1 MPIIGAFLG
10 GNPPEVPAGK
20 SGISLCVNTTDRQN
34 LSTASW
40 TIVSGSKSYS
50 AGADETGR
58 AYIEV
63 DSGYTYTVTLSHQGN
78 YENDGPQTVRA
89 ESTMQY
95 GVLFDLFSYAAVS
108 TVVIV
113 QTSENTVVT
122 ATDGETT
129 YTETSNAS
137 GIATFNGLPAN
148 SEWTFSIPQG
158 TTKTVVIS
166 TLVTQVDLE
175 PTYIYGV
182 RIARSTSSPTSRC
195 VYIDDCASFTPASGT
210 ALNSWA
216 GNNLISGIRPVV
228 FNGKTF
234 TDLNKRDLTKT
245 VDGSASNI
253 DVAGNDALT
262 VIPTWWLSITNDS
275 TYIYIRFSNKQVD
288 SSYHRYASMFDG
300 EDVGQF
306 AVGCFLG
313 YNLNS
318 KLYSRIGNTPTVN
331 TSITD
336 FITYSHNRGA
346 GYDLFMGHHVIYLQ
360 ALFTLLYRSTN
371 CQTALGQGYVG
382 GSAVQANTALSFSN
396 DYGMAGSTSTTAKMS
411 FFWIHDFWGNI
422 YQFIGGMKTNS
433 SRQLMTIVDGL
444 ASVNESD
451 FALQSTSALS
461 SSLSGYISDVVGTS
475 ETGFFPKACS
485 GSATTYWCDRGVVTA
500 SAFPYFGGRY
510 NDGDYAGCFLLYFD
524 LSATVTNSRIGSRLS
539 YRAGGA

>member
-1 MPIIGAFLG
+1 MTMIGAFLG
-10 GNPPEVPAGK
+10 GNPPDVPAGK
-20 SGISLCVNTTDRQN
+20 AGISLSVNTTDRQN

-40 TIVSGSKSYS
+40 TLTGGGKTYTVN
-50 AGADETGR
+50 ADASGR

-63 DSGYTYTVTLSHQGN
+63 DAGITYTVTLTHQGN
-78 YENDGPQTVRA
+78 YENDGPQTVIA

-113 QTSENTVVT
+113 QTNENTVVT

-148 SEWTFSIPQG
+148 SEWTFSIPEG
-158 TTKTVVIS
+158 TSTTVVIS
-166 TLVTQVDLE
+166 TLVTQVDLV

-182 RIARSTSSPTSRC
+182 RVARSTSSPTSRC

-216 GNNLISGIRPVV
+216 GNRLISGIRPVV

-245 VDGSASNI
+245 IDGSASNI
-253 DVAGNDALT
+253 GTAGNDAMT
-262 VIPTWWLSITNDS
+262 VVPTWWLSITNDS
-275 TYIYIRFSNKQVD
+275 SYIYIRFSNRQID

-306 AVGCFLG
+306 AVGCFPG
-313 YNLNS
+313 YVTSS
-318 KLYSRIGNTPTVN
+318 KLYSKTGNTPTVN
-331 TSITD
+331 TTIAD
-336 FITYSHNRGA
+336 FITYAHNRGT

-382 GSAVQANTALSFSN
+382 GSAIQSNTALSFSN
-396 DYGMAGSTSTTAKMS
+396 DYGMAGSTSTTARMS
-411 FFWIHDFWGNI
+411 FFWIHDLWGNVF
-422 YQFIGGMKTNS
+422 QHIGGMKTNS
-433 SRQLMTIVDGL
+433 SRQLMTIVDRL

-451 FALQSTSALS
+451 FTLQDTSALS
-461 SSLSGYISDVVGTS
+461 SNMSGYISDVVGTS
-475 ETGFFPKACS
+475 ETGFFPKVCS
-485 GSATTYWCDRGVVTA
+485 GSATTYWCDIGYAFA
-500 SAFPYFGGRY
+500 SLFPLLGGNNRS
-510 NDGDYAGCFLLYFD
+510 GDYAGCFTMYF
-524 LSATVTNSRIGSRLS
+524 SNSVTDTESGVGSRLS

>member
-1 MPIIGAFLG
+1 MTMIGAFLG
-10 GNPPEVPAGK
+10 GNPPDVPAGK
-20 SGISLCVNTTDRQN
+20 AGISLSVNTTDRQN

-40 TIVSGSKSYS
+40 TLTGGGKTYTVN
-50 AGADETGR
+50 ADASGR

-63 DSGYTYTVTLSHQGN
+63 DAGITYTVTLTHQGN
-78 YENDGPQTVRA
+78 YENDGPQTVIT

-113 QTSENTVVT
+113 QTEENTVVT

-148 SEWTFSIPQG
+148 TEWTFSIPQG
-158 TTKTVVIS
+158 ETTTVIIN
-166 TLVTQVDLE
+166 TLVTQVNLE

-195 VYIDDCASFTPASGT
+195 VYIDDCAGFTPASGT

-216 GNNLISGIRPVV
+216 GNKLISGIRPVV
-228 FNGKTF
+228 FNGETF

-245 VDGSASNI
+245 VDGSESNI
-253 DVAGNDALT
+253 SVKGNDALT

-275 TYIYIRFSNKQVD
+275 TYIYIRFSNKQAD

-300 EDVGQF
+300 KDVGQF

-313 YNLNS
+313 WVNS
-318 KLYSRIGNTPTVN
+318 SMLYSKTNNNPSNN
-331 TSITD
+331 TSIRD
-336 FITYSHNRGA
+336 FITYAHNRGA

-382 GSAVQANTALSFSN
+382 GSAVQANAALSFEN
-396 DYGMAGSTSTTAKMS
+396 DYGMAGSTSTTERMS
-411 FFWIHDFWGNI
+411 FFWIHDFWGNL

-444 ASVNESD
+444 ASVTESD
-451 FALQSTSALS
+451 FTLQSTSALS
-461 SSLSGYISDVVGTS
+461 SNLSGYISDVVGTS
-475 ETGFFPKACS
+475 EAGFFPQACS
-485 GSATTYWCDRGVVTA
+485 GSATTYWCDSGYVNA
-500 SAFPYFGGRY
+500 SLFPRFGGY
-510 NDGDYAGCFLLYFD
+510 FSYGDYAGCFNLNFD
-524 LSATVTNSRIGSRLS
+524 VSATGTVSNVGSRLS

>member
-1 MPIIGAFLG
+1 MIGAFLG
-10 GNPPEVPAGK
+10 GNPPDVPAGK
-20 SGISLCVNTTDRQN
+20 AGISLSVNTTDRQN
-34 LSTASW
+34 LDTASW
-40 TIVSGSKSYS
+40 TLTGGGKTYTVN
-50 AGADETGR
+50 ADASGR

-63 DSGYTYTVTLSHQGN
+63 DAGITYTVTLTHQGN
-78 YENDGPQTVRA
+78 YENDGPQTVIT

-113 QTSENTVVT
+113 QTGENMVVT

-129 YTETSNAS
+129 YTEVSNAS

-148 SEWTFSIPQG
+148 TEWTFTIPEG
-158 TTKTVVIS
+158 ITKTVVIS
-166 TLVTQVDLE
+166 TLVTQVNLE

-216 GNNLISGIRPVV
+216 GNRLISGIRPVV

-245 VDGSASNI
+245 IDGSASNI
-253 DVAGNDALT
+253 GTAGNDAMT
-262 VIPTWWLSITNDS
+262 VVPTWWLSITNDS
-275 TYIYIRFSNKQVD
+275 SYIYIRFSNRQID

-313 YNLNS
+313 YVTSS
-318 KLYSRIGNTPTVN
+318 KLYSKTGNTPTVN
-331 TSITD
+331 TTITD
-336 FITYSHNRGA
+336 FITYAHNRGT

-371 CQTALGQGYVG
+371 CQTALGQGYVA
-382 GSAVQANTALSFSN
+382 GSAIQSNTALSFSN
-396 DYGMAGSTSTTAKMS
+396 DYGMAGSTSTTARMS

-444 ASVNESD
+444 ASITESD
-451 FALQSTSALS
+451 FTLQSTSALS
-461 SSLSGYISDVVGTS
+461 SDLSGSISDVVGTS
-475 ETGFFPKACS
+475 EAGFFPQACS
-485 GSATTYWCDRGVVTA
+485 GSATTYWCDGGIVRA
-500 SAFPYFGGRY
+500 SLFSNFGGDHYRS
-510 NDGDYAGCFLLYFD
+510 DQAGCFNLVFSY
-524 LSATVTNSRIGSRLS
+524 SATGTSSYLGSRLS
-539 YRAGGA
+539 YRVGGA

>member
-1 MPIIGAFLG
+1 MIGAFLG
-10 GNPPEVPAGK
+10 GNPPDVPAGK
-20 SGISLCVNTTDRQN
+20 AGISLSVNTTDRQN

-40 TIVSGSKSYS
+40 TLTGGGKTYTVN
-50 AGADETGR
+50 ADASGR

-63 DSGYTYTVTLSHQGN
+63 DAGITYTVTLTHQGN
-78 YENDGPQTVRA
+78 YENDGPQTVIT

-95 GVLFDLFSYAAVS
+95 GVLFDLFSYAAIS

-148 SEWTFSIPQG
+148 SEWTFSDSEGYSI
-158 TTKTVVIS
+158 TVVIN
-166 TLVTQVDLE
+166 TLVTQVDLI

-182 RIARSTSSPTSRC
+182 RVARSTSSPTSRC
-195 VYIDDCASFTPASGT
+195 VYIDDCAGFTPASGIN
-210 ALNSWA
+210 LNSWI
-216 GNNLISGIRPVV
+216 GNQLISGIKPVV
-228 FNGKTF
+228 FDGKTF

-253 DVAGNDALT
+253 GTAGNDAFT
-262 VIPTWWLSITNDS
+262 VIPTWWLSITNDDS
-275 TYIYIRFSNKQVD
+275 YIYIRFSNKQVD
-288 SSYHRYASMFDG
+288 STYHRYASMFDG
-300 EDVGQF
+300 KDVGQF

-313 YNLNS
+313 YVGSS
-318 KLYSRIGNTPTVN
+318 KLYSKSGDIPTVN

-336 FITYSHNRGA
+336 FITYAHNRGY

-360 ALFTLLYRSTN
+360 ALFTLLYRSTD
-371 CQTALGQGYVG
+371 CQTALGQGFVG
-382 GSAVQANTALSFSN
+382 GSSVISNIAVSFSN
-396 DYGMAGSTSTTAKMS
+396 DYGMVGNTSTGTRMS
-411 FFWIHDFWGNI
+411 FFWIQNFWGNA

-444 ASVNESD
+444 ASINEAD
-451 FALQSTSALS
+451 FTLQNTPVLS
-461 SSLSGYISDVVGTS
+461 SNLSGYISDVVGTS
-475 ETGFFPKACS
+475 ETGFFPQACS
-485 GSATTYWCDRGVVTA
+485 GSATTYWCDYGYVNA
-500 SAFPYFGGRY
+500 SLFPRFGGYY
-510 NDGDYAGCFLLYFD
+510 NNGDRAGCFALYFHY
-524 LSATVTNSRIGSRLS
+524 SATDTDSYIGSRLS

>member
-1 MPIIGAFLG
+1 MIGAFLG
-10 GNPPEVPAGK
+10 GNPPDVPAGK
-20 SGISLCVNTTDRQN
+20 AGISLSVNTTDRQN

-40 TIVSGSKSYS
+40 TLTGGGKTYTVN
-50 AGADETGR
+50 ADASGR

-63 DSGYTYTVTLSHQGN
+63 DAGITYTVTLTHQGN
-78 YENDGPQTVRA
+78 YENDGPQTVIT

-113 QTSENTVVT
+113 QTEENTVVT

-148 SEWTFSIPQG
+148 TEWTFSIPQG
-158 TTKTVVIS
+158 ETTTVVIS
-166 TLVTQVDLE
+166 NLVTQVILE

-216 GNNLISGIRPVV
+216 GNKLISGIRPVV
-228 FNGKTF
+228 FNGETF

-245 VDGSASNI
+245 VDGSESNI
-253 DVAGNDALT
+253 GIKGNDALT

-300 EDVGQF
+300 KDVEQF
-306 AVGCFLG
+306 AVGCFPG
-313 YNLNS
+313 WVS
-318 KLYSRIGNTPTVN
+318 SSMLYSKTGNNPTNN

-336 FITYSHNRGA
+336 FITYAHNRGA

-360 ALFTLLYRSTN
+360 ALFTLLYKSTN

-396 DYGMAGSTSTTAKMS
+396 DYGMAGSTSTTARMS

-451 FALQSTSALS
+451 FTLQSTSALS
-461 SSLSGYISDVVGTS
+461 SNLSGYISDVVGTS

-485 GSATTYWCDRGVVTA
+485 GSATTYWCDYGYVYA
-500 SAFPYFGGRY
+500 SYFPYFGGYY
-510 NDGDYAGCFLLYFD
+510 NSGDVAGCFVLYFNR
-524 LSATVTNSRIGSRLS
+524 SATATNSAIGSRLS